1 MKGEMI
7 VDEWGLYSGI
17 DLVRTG
23 SHLKRLIKQQGYP
36 VKDIQKLMN
45 LSCPQP
51 VYRWFKG
58 QVLPSVEHLY
68 VLSKLLEI
76 HMEELLVPQ
85 QEQVS
90 AFRCTDPGKRL
101 FFYWS
106 IIYQGTK

>member
-1 MKGEMI
+1 M
-7 VDEWGLYSGI
+7 DEWGLYSGI

-23 SHLKRLIKQQGYP
+23 VHLKRLIKQHGYP
-36 VKDIQKLMN
+36 VKDIQKMMN

-68 VLSKLLEI
+68 VLSKLLDV

-90 AFRCTDPGKRL
+90 AHGCTNPGKRL
-101 FFYWS
+101 LSYWN
-106 IIYQGTK
+106 IMQQGI